1 MVRVLVTDALIR
13 ERIHS
18 STHRHARIIHTRS
31 HPHLVLSHDL
41 WHACCELLLVVLLR
55 LWLFLHILEHF
66 IKSTNYIVGF
76 RLDDC
81 RSRLLLLLLLLLL
94 HLLILHQLLLNAH
107 SHGLLLHLLVH
118 HGVVHLIGHHLL
130 RHHVLLHGWLRLGH
144 EGVVLGLSWRSIQHV
159 QWVLSL
165 GGLRLSWWLLLL
177 LVGVAAAHHV
187 EKVDVCGGRLLL
199 GLLRGW
205 DTTCGLRGSGLCLI
219 DGLSGFLGVD
229 TAGGLAG
236 VDVAGVEGSVL
247 DVFARHELL
256 RSSALFDR
264 SVSFESLVEVIIDD
278 EAHRHDIFI
287 VDLSNHI
294 DQLWLELCQS
304 SEQVIES
311 V

>member
-18 STHRHARIIHTRS
+18 STHGHARIIHTRS

-144 EGVVLGLSWRSIQHV
+144 EGVVLGLSWRSI
-159 QWVLSL
+159 
-165 GGLRLSWWLLLL
+165 
-177 LVGVAAAHHV
+177 
-187 EKVDVCGGRLLL
+187 
-199 GLLRGW
+199 
-205 DTTCGLRGSGLCLI
+205 
-219 DGLSGFLGVD
+219 
-229 TAGGLAG
+229 
-236 VDVAGVEGSVL
+236 
-247 DVFARHELL
+247 
-256 RSSALFDR
+256 
-264 SVSFESLVEVIIDD
+264 
-278 EAHRHDIFI
+278 
-287 VDLSNHI
+287 
-294 DQLWLELCQS
+294 
-304 SEQVIES
+304 
-311 V
+311 